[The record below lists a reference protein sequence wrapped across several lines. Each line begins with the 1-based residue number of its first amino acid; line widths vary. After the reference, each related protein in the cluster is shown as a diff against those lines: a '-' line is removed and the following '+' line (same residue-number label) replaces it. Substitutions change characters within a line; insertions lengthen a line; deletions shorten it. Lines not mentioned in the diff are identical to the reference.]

1 MRFKYFLLNEGQA
14 FLAQKIGDL
23 LSALQELEQNAGHLG
38 TRQQVKN
45 AEEIVNYIRRIL
57 HVHWEKEEEEYLRTL
72 QKVGVAIMRA
82 IDEKDDL
89 PAIITS
95 STREVEKI
103 MSDMGVPVNN
113 LGSPENTE
121 PEPDTNEPLVPDT
134 QSNLPQQ

>member
-1 MRFKYFLLNEGQA
+1 MRFKYFLLNENQA

-45 AEEIVNYIRRIL
+45 SEEIVNYIRRIL
-57 HVHWEKEEEEYLRTL
+57 HVHWSKEEEEYLRIL

-89 PAIITS
+89 ASIIAS
-95 STREVEKI
+95 STKEVEKI

-113 LGSPENTE
+113 LGSPDQS
-121 PEPDTNEPLVPDT
+121 EPDTNDPDVPDT
-134 QSNLPQQ
+134 QSELPQQ

>member
-1 MRFKYFLLNEGQA
+1 MLNEESSSRAG

-23 LSALQELEQNAGHLG
+23 LSALQDLDQNADHIG

-57 HVHWEKEEEEYLRTL
+57 HTHWEKEEEEYLRIL

-89 PAIITS
+89 PSIIAS
-95 STREVEKI
+95 STHEIEKI
-103 MSDMGVPVNN
+103 MSDMGVPINN
-113 LGSPENTE
+113 LGSPEE
-121 PEPDTNEPLVPDT
+121 SEPDLNEPNVPDT